1 MIGGAMHSIY
11 RQGEHWASV
20 LSYDAQSWNQSA
32 HVQKTTGSR
41 ESGKWPLN
49 SCLGATTSLYH
60 LTLPPHPRNK
70 TSSSTSCALSLLLIL
85 SPNRAPSILSP
96 HPSLLRDYQPLR
108 SHFTLLLFP
117 LLWICPNHFLYLF
130 PLLQQTS
137 TPLSLCLCL
146 SVEGGAELLAPVSHK

>member
-70 TSSSTSCALSLLLIL
+70 TSSSTSCALFS
-85 SPNRAPSILSP
+85 SP
-96 HPSLLRDYQPLR
+96 HSLPQSGSLYPVPPPFPPQRLSASEEPFYFAVVSPSLDLSKSL
-108 SHFTLLLFP
+108 
-117 LLWICPNHFLYLF
+117 
-130 PLLQQTS
+130 
-137 TPLSLCLCL
+137 PLSVPSVTTDIHSSVSVSLPLCRRRCWAAG
-146 SVEGGAELLAPVSHK
+146 SCES